1 MFCFKNL
8 VMRIFDLKTIVGDS
22 FTSTS
27 CINTMDVRK
36 PACFLL
42 CGSSKR
48 GLWAS
53 LLPLLVMPELT
64 NCWLIR
70 HLHLIRTATS

>member
-8 VMRIFDLKTIVGDS
+8 VMRIFDLKTIVLDS

-27 CINTMDVRK
+27 CVNTMDVRK

-42 CGSSKR
+42 CGSSV
-48 GLWAS
+48 GIIVAIAS
-53 LLPLLVMPELT
+53 Y
-64 NCWLIR
+64 
-70 HLHLIRTATS
+70 A